1 MCSNSDDI
9 PGKMTAI
16 NFVESAAETIATV
29 GVTDTTTATGQVT
42 GAGEWFY
49 IFHSAPFR
57 TKSIDVMHC
66 TLMIK

>member
-16 NFVESAAETIATV
+16 NFVESAAEIIATV

-42 GAGEWFY
+42 GAG
-49 IFHSAPFR
+49 
-57 TKSIDVMHC
+57 
-66 TLMIK
+66 